1 MFFLTFV
8 SADKKRLLPTSWS
21 HHVSGCSRID
31 AKLSALRE
39 LAISR
44 KNGHLCGEN
53 RPLAGIISTLRGALA
68 LSRKNGHLCGENW
81 ALAKT
86 IGTLRGES
94 ALSC

>member
-39 LAISR
+39 LER
-44 KNGHLCGEN
+44 GREHWHLATENWQKSGE
-53 RPLAGIISTLRGALA
+53 LA
-68 LSRKNGHLCGENW
+68 LSRTNWHLAGKFALCRENW
-81 ALAKT
+81 HSVGKMGIFAGK
-86 IGTLRGES
+86 IVP
-94 ALSC
+94 